1 MGFKMKTLGFFGQF
15 SYFSWLCPILSSLE
29 RLGLHSIMMMMMT
42 MIIELTPDQAQ
53 SFLIRSLLRSCLAC
67 RDDVDKEKRKYSL
80 ISGFTV
86 DSLLMYTSLKRT
98 PRVGPC
104 LSLLPLFDSL

>member
-1 MGFKMKTLGFFGQF
+1 MVNFLISAGCVPFSLARKAGEIGTTLNNDDDDDDDNRINPRSG
-15 SYFSWLCPILSSLE
+15 PIL
-29 RLGLHSIMMMMMT
+29 
-42 MIIELTPDQAQ
+42 AV
-53 SFLIRSLLRSCLAC
+53 LIRSLLRSCLAC

-86 DSLLMYTSLKRT
+86 DSLLMDTSLKRT